1 MQTDINM
8 SAMDIRFFVVRFR
21 ARAFKMFVN
30 YLEGYEKIHYFDDNV
45 SLGFFKIKLIIFF
58 IKAMHLF

>member
-30 YLEGYEKIHYFDDNV
+30 YLEGCKKFTILMKMYLLAF
-45 SLGFFKIKLIIFF
+45 LR
-58 IKAMHLF
+58 

>member
-30 YLEGYEKIHYFDDNV
+30 YLEGNEKFTILMKMYLLAFYDKTYH
-45 SLGFFKIKLIIFF
+45 FFY
-58 IKAMHLF
+58 

>member
-45 SLGFFKIKLIIFF
+45 SLGFFKIKLIIFY
-58 IKAMHLF
+58 

>member
-8 SAMDIRFFVVRFR
+8 SPMDIRIFVVRFR

-30 YLEGYEKIHYFDDNV
+30 YLEGNEKIHHSDENV
-45 SLGFFKIKLIIFF
+45 SFGFFKIKLIIFY
-58 IKAMHLF
+58 